1 MEKRRV
7 KLTLGQRPLVFR
19 WLDYYKI
26 LVLVE
31 LTWMGRVSMWVMGLS
46 DQLFEE
52 DVTQDANSFRDDLVV
67 NRQSDC
73 F

>member
-1 MEKRRV
+1 
-7 KLTLGQRPLVFR
+7 
-19 WLDYYKI
+19 
-26 LVLVE
+26 
-31 LTWMGRVSMWVMGLS
+31 MWVMGLS

-52 DVTQDANSFRDDLVV
+52 DVTQDATSFRDYLVV